1 MDFHGPE
8 DSLGTHSYLIEMVE
22 KMFLLIVWKD
32 KQLSRAFKIRKKP
45 NLAKVT
51 SPFLFNT
58 TDCTHVITNKIHM
71 I

>member
-32 KQLSRAFKIRKKP
+32 
-45 NLAKVT
+45 NL
-51 SPFLFNT
+51 
-58 TDCTHVITNKIHM
+58 
-71 I
+71 